1 MRAHRT
7 GVRNMPVND
16 NQGLQASAMLEN
28 TLRKLPVTHELTREG
43 KWVKH
48 GRRPKLM
55 GQASRR
61 PKSLIRRGAR
71 RENTGCPK
79 SVNLQNAWLNSSV
92 LRGDSVFWSGSVVRF
107 VQGYNPGQK
116 WLTLKYGVDGSTL
129 ANAPTQLIVSC
140 IRATINWLSLAGI
153 GRASSQGLTLCIP
166 TDLRPRR
173 KSPSTHSDI
182 AKPPNPAGHRYGRRG
197 HGVDLHHRCSPS
209 ALEDD
214 GGHLGPAQDD
224 QGSVLGTRDAEG
236 TTIEASD
243 GARGGMGATG
253 DEHQGSGDGRER
265 ERWKRRLP
273 KAVHQLRRV
282 VTTASTEVTALPP
295 PSPPSSLPVA
305 AAIVAA
311 DYDGSAAAIKPSP
324 HHIAH
329 Q

>member
-1 MRAHRT
+1 MALMAPRSQTPRPSSLSAVSGRPST
-7 GVRNMPVND
+7 GCHSPELDVRVRKVSLYAFLLTYVLGENP
-16 NQGLQASAMLEN
+16 LQ
-28 TLRKLPVTHELTREG
+28 LT
-43 KWVKH
+43 
-48 GRRPKLM
+48 PTSP
-55 GQASRR
+55 SRR
-61 PKSLIRRGAR
+61 IPLDIGMGGVGTASICTTDA
-71 RENTGCPK
+71 PH
-79 SVNLQNAWLNSSV
+79 
-92 LRGDSVFWSGSVVRF
+92 LRW
-107 VQGYNPGQK
+107 K
-116 WLTLKYGVDGSTL
+116 MM
-129 ANAPTQLIVSC
+129 
-140 IRATINWLSLAGI
+140 AGI
-153 GRASSQGLTLCIP
+153 W
-166 TDLRPRR
+166 
-173 KSPSTHSDI
+173 
-182 AKPPNPAGHRYGRRG
+182 
-197 HGVDLHHRCSPS
+197 
-209 ALEDD
+209 
-214 GGHLGPAQDD
+214 GPAQDD